1 MKIIIKLKDPDG
13 VYESIQQIADQEVEK
28 LVEASNGLLKAGDVE
43 DTVGEKIREMTRS
56 FVEYGEYVTIEID
69 TDTNTARVLKR
80 GEAEF

>member
-13 VYESIQQIADQEVEK
+13 VYESIQQIVDQEVEK

-56 FVEYGEYVTIEID
+56 FVDSGEYVTIEID
-69 TDTNTARVLKR
+69 TNTNTARVLKR
-80 GEAEF
+80 GEPEF